1 MILPKALA
9 PTFTKFLGRIS
20 PEAETTEV
28 MLCRETRP
36 VCTVTTPSF
45 FLCMV
50 KPTTAASSS
59 TMPTTIAIFFFNFMS
74 VDFDA
79 QLPNRRATLVRRK
92 LHYIVCSCLLVSAFV
107 SRYGRKSGRVPIK
120 DRYSGRENKANFD
133 PASLQSSSYPTYN

>member
-1 MILPKALA
+1 MILPNALA

-20 PEAETTEV
+20 PEADTTEV
-28 MLCRETRP
+28 MLCRDTRP

-45 FLCMV
+45 FLWMV

-59 TMPTTIAIFFFNFMS
+59 PMPTTIAIFFLSFMS

-79 QLPNRRATLVRRK
+79 HPPNRRATLARRK

-107 SRYGRKSGRVPIK
+107 SRYARKNGRVPIK
-120 DRYSGRENKANFD
+120 NRYSGRENKANLG
-133 PASLQSSSYPTYN
+133 PGSLQSSSYPTYN